1 MCIRMKRLAKIAKDK
16 EEELGV
22 KVEMEIKNLKLYM
35 ENQNIMEENNK
46 LKKRALLLHQENQAL
61 LSQLQK
67 KFSQQNTTTTD
78 NICPY

>member
-1 MCIRMKRLAKIAKDK
+1 MFIRMKRLAKIAKDK